1 MGARSHGAARYGTI
15 LALVL
20 AGADVV
26 SAESDA
32 PLVLPLGN
40 VAAVTAVSDPEPP
53 VSRHAITAIRIPSP
67 RTSGGPLPARLHIP
81 DGYAVDIDRK
91 TPLFAAPVDSDRI
104 VSMDLFH
111 RPRHGW
117 MMSLAYDQQARRPL
131 PGGADVLGVVFEYG
145 F

>member
-1 MGARSHGAARYGTI
+1 MGARSHSAARYGTI

-32 PLVLPLGN
+32 PLVLPLAN
-40 VAAVTAVSDPEPP
+40 VAAVTAAADPEP
-53 VSRHAITAIRIPSP
+53 VSRHAVTAIRIPPP
-67 RTSGGPLPARLHIP
+67 RTSGGPLPAQLHIP

-104 VSMDLFH
+104 VSMDLFR

-117 MMSLAYDQQARRPL
+117 MMSFAYDQEARGPL
-131 PGGADVLGVVFEYG
+131 RGGGDVIGIVFEHG

>member
-104 VSMDLFH
+104 VSMDLFR

-117 MMSLAYDQQARRPL
+117 MMSFAYDQEARGPL
-131 PGGADVLGVVFEYG
+131 PGGGDVIGIVFEHG